1 MSNAHAGCL
10 KVNSSRISPIAL
22 VCGMATPVEIVN
34 DCRLYTNRSLLMI
47 VNFFSHR
54 SADQLD

>member
-22 VCGMATPVEIVN
+22 VDAVGKPVEIVN
-34 DCRLYTNRSLLMI
+34 DGHFYTK
-47 VNFFSHR
+47 
-54 SADQLD
+54 SAC

>member
-1 MSNAHAGCL
+1 MSNAHTGCL

-22 VCGMATPVEIVN
+22 VETVI
-34 DCRLYTNRSLLMI
+34 DCCLYTNGSLLMI
-47 VNFFSHR
+47 IGIFIHR